1 MSKIIRHEINESWAI
16 SGVVE
21 SCGLVFV
28 SYCIGNIGKPIE
40 EQINGA
46 FDNLSERLNAIGLT
60 LESVVKIDALF
71 RDVWNIPLMEK
82 VMRQRF
88 NGHYP
93 ARKSIQPEFAHAGG
107 ATGMLFQLDAIA
119 CR

>member
-60 LESVVKIDALF
+60 LESVVK
-71 RDVWNIPLMEK
+71 EK

-93 ARKSIQPEFAHAGG
+93 ARKSIQTEFAHAGG

>member
-46 FDNLSERLNAIGLT
+46 FDNLSERLNTIGLT

-71 RDVWNIPLMEK
+71 RDVWNNPINGKSHASAIQRPLS
-82 VMRQRF
+82 RQKINSNRVCPCWR
-88 NGHYP
+88 GHRY
-93 ARKSIQPEFAHAGG
+93 ALSA
-107 ATGMLFQLDAIA
+107 
-119 CR
+119 